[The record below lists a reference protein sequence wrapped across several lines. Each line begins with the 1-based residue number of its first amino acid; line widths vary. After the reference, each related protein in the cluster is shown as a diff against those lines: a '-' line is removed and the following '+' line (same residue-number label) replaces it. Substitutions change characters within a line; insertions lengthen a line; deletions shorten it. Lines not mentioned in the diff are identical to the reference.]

1 MGELRFKS
9 VFKAAFA
16 LALLCFAA
24 CSDDDTSS
32 GNDDSAT
39 DTSGPEARYVG
50 QAVGNFLAE
59 EWYPG
64 GELGTTD
71 NISSNS
77 YSDETPA
84 TESLGLMD
92 EFFEGEQIFEKQVTY
107 TQKPY
112 WGLGPASVRRSCVDC
127 HPGYGHGKRFETYT
141 TEYSNGNG
149 YLLVIYHPDD
159 GDNSNDGSY
168 ISEVTA
174 MPQTQATSPFLP
186 PIKEDMVDLQWYA
199 VSTMESG
206 LPMTFPDGE
215 AYSLIYPVVDIPR
228 EAFNVVWG
236 SDEPLAFRL
245 ESTIGI
251 IGTGLLD
258 AIPQD
263 SIRAQYASE
272 AEYFESLGLDVSE
285 YVNPNYWDAAAGDFA
300 SGAWYTMN
308 AGSMADGSAGEE
320 RMVKR
325 FTYALTR
332 ASLQDGPGAN
342 AAWNI
347 TNVSRPDRPY
357 LYTTTA
363 WANAMANSQ
372 EVIDAIKA
380 DPTSAY
386 YADGTDAGIAEAV
399 ANLLD
404 PNTNQFDND
413 WHNFDAEMSTDQFYS
428 LMVWHRG
435 LAIPRARNLNDTV
448 VQRGKE
454 LFMEMGCASCHR
466 PKWQTTDDNY
476 WTPECIA
483 GRPLPRYQNQT
494 IYPYTDMMQH
504 KLYMLNDIHGSW
516 CRTTPLWGR
525 GLSLINTGAQDRL
538 HDCRARN
545 EVEAIMW
552 HAYSKKSHA
561 YESAEKFYYLDKDDR
576 DAVVKFLQSI

>member
-1 MGELRFKS
+1 MNIMKHINGLFMS
-9 VFKAAFA
+9 AAAFA
-16 LALLCFAA
+16 VAASVAA
-24 CSDDDTSS
+24 CSDDEVKADY
-32 GNDDSAT
+32 
-39 DTSGPEARYVG
+39 SGPEAQYVG
-50 QAVGNFLAE
+50 QKVGNFSAD

-64 GELGTTD
+64 GQLGTTD
-71 NISSNS
+71 NISSNC

-84 TESLGLMD
+84 TESMGLMD
-92 EFFEGEQIFEKQVTY
+92 EFFQGEQIFEKQVTFA
-107 TQKPY
+107 QPPY
-112 WGLGPASVRRSCVDC
+112 FGLGPASTRRSCIDC
-127 HPGYGHGKRFETYT
+127 HPSYGHGQRFDSYT
-141 TEYSNGNG
+141 TQYDNGNG
-149 YLLVIYHPDD
+149 YLLVVYHPND
-159 GDNSNDGSY
+159 GANSNDGPY
-168 ISEVTA
+168 ITEVTG
-174 MPQTQATSPFLP
+174 MPQTQAVSPFLP
-186 PIKEDMVDLQWYA
+186 PIEEDQIDLQWKTVTA
-199 VSTMESG
+199 MESG
-206 LPMTFPDGE
+206 LPLQFPDGE
-215 AYSLIYPVVDIPR
+215 RYSLIYPELNIPR
-228 EAFNVVWG
+228 SAFNVEWESG
-236 SDEPLAFRL
+236 EPLAFRL

-263 SIRAQYASE
+263 SIKAQYAST
-272 AEYFESLGLDVSE
+272 AAYFAAQGADVSE
-285 YVNPNYWDAAAGDFA
+285 YVNPNFWDAGANDFA

-308 AGSMADGSAGEE
+308 AGSMADGSAGEAQ
-320 RMVKR
+320 MIKR

-342 AAWNI
+342 AIWNI
-347 TNVSRPDRPY
+347 TNVSRSDRPY
-357 LYTTTA
+357 LYTTAA
-363 WANAMANSQ
+363 WANAMASNQ
-372 EVIDAIKA
+372 DVIDQIKA

-399 ANLLD
+399 RNLLS
-404 PNTNQFDND
+404 PSVNQFDNQ
-413 WHNFDAEMSTDQFYS
+413 WHNFEPEMTDDQFYA

-435 LAIPRARNLNDTV
+435 LAIPRARNLNDPD

-494 IYPYTDMMQH
+494 IYPYSDMMQH
-504 KLYMLNDIHGSW
+504 KLYMINDIHGSW

-525 GLSLINTGAQDRL
+525 GLSLLNTGAQDRL

-561 YESAEKFYYLDKDDR
+561 YESAEKFYNLPKEDR

>member
-1 MGELRFKS
+1 MNIMKHINVLFLS
-9 VFKAAFA
+9 AAAFA
-16 LALLCFAA
+16 VAASVAA
-24 CSDDDTSS
+24 CSDDEVKADYSV
-32 GNDDSAT
+32 
-39 DTSGPEARYVG
+39 PEAQYVG
-50 QAVGNFLAE
+50 QKVGNFSAD

-64 GELGTTD
+64 GQLGTTD
-71 NISSNS
+71 NISSNC

-84 TESLGLMD
+84 TESMGLMD
-92 EFFEGEQIFEKQVTY
+92 EFFQGEQIFEKQVTFA
-107 TQKPY
+107 QPPY
-112 WGLGPASVRRSCVDC
+112 FGLGPASTRRSCIDC
-127 HPGYGHGKRFETYT
+127 HPSYGHGQRFDSYT
-141 TEYSNGNG
+141 TQYDNGNG
-149 YLLVIYHPDD
+149 YLLVVYHPND
-159 GDNSNDGSY
+159 GANSNDGPY
-168 ISEVTA
+168 ITEVTG
-174 MPQTQATSPFLP
+174 MPQTQAVSPFLP
-186 PIKEDMVDLQWYA
+186 PIEEDQIDLQWKTVTA
-199 VSTMESG
+199 MESG
-206 LPMTFPDGE
+206 LPLQFQDGE
-215 AYSLIYPVVDIPR
+215 RYSLIYPELNIPR
-228 EAFNVVWG
+228 SAFNVEWE
-236 SDEPLAFRL
+236 SSEPLAFRL

-263 SIRAQYASE
+263 SIKAQYAST
-272 AEYFESLGLDVSE
+272 AAYFAAQGADVSE
-285 YVNPNYWDAAAGDFA
+285 YVNPNFWDAGANDFA

-308 AGSMADGSAGEE
+308 AGSMADGSAGEAQ
-320 RMVKR
+320 MIKR

-342 AAWNI
+342 AIWNI
-347 TNVSRPDRPY
+347 TNVSRSDRPY
-357 LYTTTA
+357 LYTTAA
-363 WANAMANSQ
+363 WANAMASNQ
-372 EVIDAIKA
+372 DVIDQIKA

-399 ANLLD
+399 RNLLS
-404 PNTNQFDND
+404 PSVNQFDNQ
-413 WHNFDAEMSTDQFYS
+413 WHNFEPEMTDDQFYA

-435 LAIPRARNLNDTV
+435 LAIPRARNLNDPD

-483 GRPLPRYQNQT
+483 DRPLPRYQNQT
-494 IYPYTDMMQH
+494 IYPYSDMMQH
-504 KLYMLNDIHGSW
+504 KLYMINDIHGSW

-525 GLSLINTGAQDRL
+525 GLSLLNTGAQDRL

-561 YESAEKFYYLDKDDR
+561 YESAEKFYNLPKEDR